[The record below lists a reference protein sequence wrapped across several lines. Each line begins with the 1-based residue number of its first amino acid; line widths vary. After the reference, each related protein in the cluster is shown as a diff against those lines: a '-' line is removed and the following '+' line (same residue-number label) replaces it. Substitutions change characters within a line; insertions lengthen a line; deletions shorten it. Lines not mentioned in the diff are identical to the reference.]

1 MRGSAVPP
9 LALSFTDGRPLCEEC
24 VVADNPLTRLRGL
37 LGRQGLGAGEGLL
50 LRPAPSI
57 HTWFMRFAIDV
68 VFLDAELR
76 VLRVAQA
83 VKPWR
88 FAGCRG
94 ARAVLELAS
103 GRGLSPRRRRRR
115 PPRASPWHLT

>member
-1 MRGSAVPP
+1 MTGSAATS
-9 LALSFTDGRPLCEEC
+9 LALRFSDGRALCEKC
-24 VVADNPLTRLRGL
+24 VVAENPFTRLRGL
-37 LGRQGLGAGEGLL
+37 LGRRGLGTGEGLL
-50 LRPAPSI
+50 LRPSPSI

-76 VLRVAQA
+76 VLRVTQA
-83 VKPWR
+83 VRPWR

-103 GRGLSPRRRRRR
+103 GEASARGVGVGDRLELRDEG
-115 PPRASPWHLT
+115 

>member
-1 MRGSAVPP
+1 MPGSAATP
-9 LALSFTDGRPLCEEC
+9 LALSFSDGRTLCEEC
-24 VVADNPLTRLRGL
+24 VVADNPFTRFRGL
-37 LGRQGLGAGEGLL
+37 LGRPGLGTGEGLL
-50 LRPAPSI
+50 LRPSPSI

-76 VLRVAQA
+76 VLRVTQA
-83 VKPWR
+83 LKPWR

-103 GRGLSPRRRRRR
+103 GQASARGVGVGDRLELRD
-115 PPRASPWHLT
+115 AA